1 MNGRLFN
8 LLAAVSLLTVLLTL
22 DAGYRNGTIVV
33 HLKEYHLLLLAVPV
47 VWVLRHQ
54 SRRFEEEQRV
64 ERRRDGLCP
73 TCGYDLRATPERCP
87 ECGEKKEPSPIVPPP
102 P

>member
-1 MNGRLFN
+1 MKGRLFN
-8 LLAAVSLLTVLLTL
+8 LLAAVSFLTVLLSV
-22 DAGYRNGTIVV
+22 DAGFRNGTIVV
-33 HLKEYHLLLLAVPV
+33 HLKEYHLLLLAVPLI
-47 VWVLRHQ
+47 WVLMHQ

-73 TCGYDLRATPERCP
+73 TCGYDLRATPDRCP
-87 ECGEKKEPSPIVPPP
+87 ECGQEKESAAIIPPP